1 MKSLFSFSSGG
12 GSGFPGAP
20 VAGLYIA
27 PAGEFLA
34 ICAEVLSFQY
44 SIVVNAE
51 EGGIFWYSDGSQ
63 MILQGGSVTNSS
75 NLPMPGTAGGVV
87 FSVPAGS
94 VALADLDSSGFWY
107 FDGADWVALN

>member
-27 PAGEFLA
+27 PA
-34 ICAEVLSFQY
+34 
-44 SIVVNAE
+44 VVNAE